1 MRRSFSL
8 VPASISSVR
17 SRSSVVVPANDHVDE
32 MPTRD
37 DAPRPTADAAVAVD
51 SSARSNSRALAALD
65 CGREVR

>member
-37 DAPRPTADAAVAVD
+37 DAPPPTADAAVA
-51 SSARSNSRALAALD
+51 ARPPRNWLQLFQKCYDLES
-65 CGREVR
+65 

>member
-8 VPASISSVR
+8 VPASLSFVR

-37 DAPRPTADAAVAVD
+37 DAPRPTADAAVA
-51 SSARSNSRALAALD
+51 ARSNSWALAALES
-65 CGREVR
+65 GREVR

>member
-8 VPASISSVR
+8 VPASISSVRVR

-37 DAPRPTADAAVAVD
+37 DAPRPTADAAVA
-51 SSARSNSRALAALD
+51 ARSNSWALAALES
-65 CGREVR
+65 GREVL